1 MDNYL
6 RIYDDMIDEE
16 TCQKFIEK
24 FESNKDRLETI
35 NHIGGPQGENSIS
48 FNQLHLVQYDEWKP
62 IQSGMI
68 DLFQDVIL
76 RYKVD
81 CSIRDKQWPSGCGFE
96 SVRIKRYLA
105 NDSDR
110 FDPHVD
116 VMNHDTARRFLSF
129 FVYLNDVEVGGE
141 TKFLNLYKPG
151 TYIPFTVTPKRGR
164 LLVFPPLWPWYHAGL
179 KAESG
184 NKYLI
189 HSYCHYA

>member
-6 RIYDDMIDEE
+6 RVYDDMIDEE

-24 FESNKDRLETI
+24 FESNKDHHETI
-35 NHIGGPQGENSIS
+35 NHVDGENSIS
-48 FNQLHLVQYDEWKP
+48 FNQLHLVQHDEWKS
-62 IQSGMI
+62 IQDGMI
-68 DLFQDVIL
+68 ELFQDVIL

-81 CSIRDKQWPSGCGFE
+81 CGFE
-96 SVRIKRYLA
+96 SVRIKRYLP

-116 VMNHDTARRFLSF
+116 VMNHDTARRFLAF
-129 FVYLNDVEVGGE
+129 FIYLNDVKVGGE
-141 TKFLNLYKPG
+141 TKFVNLYKPG

-179 KAESG
+179 KPESG
-184 NKYLI
+184 NKYI
-189 HSYCHYA
+189 IQSYCHYA